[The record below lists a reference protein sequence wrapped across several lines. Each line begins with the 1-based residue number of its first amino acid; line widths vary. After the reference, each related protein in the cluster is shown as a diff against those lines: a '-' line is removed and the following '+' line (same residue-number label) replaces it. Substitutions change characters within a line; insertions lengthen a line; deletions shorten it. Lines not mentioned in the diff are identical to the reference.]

1 MFIRKLR
8 VSLSLGDNNFI
19 LGGTTSVNNKTKYGN
34 RRWLRMRKIMV
45 EWYVIDRND
54 AVGVITNHCQELIK
68 KMDRIMRFDSNFI
81 TQHVSV

>member
-1 MFIRKLR
+1 
-8 VSLSLGDNNFI
+8 
-19 LGGTTSVNNKTKYGN
+19 
-34 RRWLRMRKIMV
+34 MRKIMV

-54 AVGVITNHCQELIK
+54 AVGVITNHCQELVK